1 MQGLSKGDFMRRLRH
16 AGVAGS
22 VQASLV
28 LEAFRLYIQS
38 EFPDIEAAECEP
50 LFMRNGVL
58 VIKSTNPALMQTL
71 RRQEDDLIAYIKQST
86 GSGIER
92 LQFRAG

>member
-1 MQGLSKGDFMRRLRH
+1 MQGLSKGDILGRLRH

-28 LEAFRLYIQS
+28 LEAFRLYVQS
-38 EFPDIEAAECEP
+38 EFPDIDSKDCEP
-50 LFMRNGVL
+50 MFVRSGVL
-58 VIKSTNPALMQTL
+58 VVRSTNPALMQTL
-71 RRQEDDLIAYIKQST
+71 RRQEGEIADFIKQST
-86 GSGIER
+86 GSAIQR

>member
-1 MQGLSKGDFMRRLRH
+1 MQGLSKGDFMSRLRR

-38 EFPDIEAAECEP
+38 EFPDIEPSECEP
-50 LFMRNGVL
+50 LFVRSGVL
-58 VIKSTNPALMQTL
+58 VVKSTNPALMQTL
-71 RRQEDDLIAYIKQST
+71 RRQEDDIVTFIRQST
-86 GSGIER
+86 GSTIER